1 MEERQILLDIRVR
14 AKDAQKQLEEVNK
27 RLVQNRNSQKEL
39 ERQLK
44 AGEVSFDQYAQAIT
58 AVKLDSSELRKEG
71 ASLQRQLLNTSKAT
85 NEAEGSNE
93 QLKAQ
98 LGLLTQEYNKL
109 SRAEKQNEKAGGE
122 LQLRIRSISD
132 ELKGTESA
140 LGNNT
145 RNVGNYASAFD
156 GLGLSIGGVSA
167 SMLATGGLVAGVS
180 LVSDVVKK
188 SVGIFIE
195 FNQSL
200 QTLAAISGASSEE
213 LIKLELDARRLGET
227 TQFTAGEV
235 VKLQTEFARVG
246 LDPTQIINATEA
258 TLALAIATGE
268 DLTRSSEV
276 VAATLGGYQLDAT
289 ETARIT
295 DIMAESFNR
304 SALDL
309 DRFAEST
316 KTVAPIANLANIEI
330 EEVTA
335 ALGALSNAG
344 ISGSIAGTGL
354 RRVISELSDENSELA
369 EVLGFSVKS
378 SEDFTRAFSVLSEKG
393 IDNARA
399 IELVGRE
406 ASSVFSVLVQ
416 SADQVETLA
425 DQFDN
430 ASGAAQRTADIVG
443 DSLRGDLNQANSA
456 LEGVAITIGEF
467 LAPAI
472 RATVQGFTAFIL
484 ALKAIPEFI
493 SENKDEIIALG
504 VAILALNSAQ
514 IAASVSSLRLA
525 AVQKISTV
533 ATRAAAIAQAALNL
547 VLNLNPIGIVITA
560 LAALGF
566 ALKKLYD
573 NSETFRAGIDA
584 TFSAVKKVFTNVFG
598 SIVKQVTGFSDILLG
613 AFSFDGE
620 RIKKGLKSYTEGLK
634 GITIGIADGVGEAFT
649 NGFDDSIERSKQGA
663 LDSLKDGQGEILDSQ
678 ENAAKKQDEIDRQRL
693 ANQSKLEA
701 QRAEAAAAEREK
713 QAAAAEKAARERE
726 AREAADLK
734 KQLDAQKEAIEARIA
749 LEELA
754 IIRIDQARR
763 EGLADSDALDAQ
775 ELERKK
781 RKIELE
787 TQLALVGIDQESAKT
802 RLIIVK
808 AEEEKEKIAR
818 EYRDRRLQ
826 AISEEQQQ
834 ERDLLRDG
842 IEKSAQL
849 ELERIAKR
857 EELQRQEFEKIR
869 ENEERIRQLKEE
881 TLSAVENIQA
891 AIANG
896 DIEGLT
902 NIAAQL
908 VETFQDAGLKASD
921 KFLAGLGGVAGA
933 AAGILGEVAAN
944 IEVVDR
950 ESAERQRKLQIAQ
963 LIFAGIS
970 SAAQALFRSMAIF
983 PPPAGQIIGGVQA
996 ALIGGITAVQVS
1008 KLKSEP
1014 LGFADGGFTGDG
1026 VGMPDSSGYKIAGF
1040 VHENEYVT
1048 PEWQLQS
1055 PQYAPL
1061 IAQLEQGRLRGYATG
1076 GFTGARAAS
1085 VQVDNQVS
1093 VGREVLRAIESMPA
1107 PVVSVKEITGTAR
1120 RVQVKQNIGSI

>member
-1 MEERQILLDIRVR
+1 VAVAAGAAASAIIDLTKEFDPLIRQVEQLTGRSGDGLSDLTGQIKAVADTFDKDFNEILKIANTTSNAFGISID
-14 AKDAQKQLEEVNK
+14 DALNK
-27 RLVQNRNSQKEL
+27 ISDGFIAGADASNEYISILREYPV
-39 ERQLK
+39 QLK
-44 AGEVSFDQYAQAIT
+44 AVGLSFDEAN
-58 AVKLDSSELRKEG
+58 
-71 ASLQRQLLNTSKAT
+71 SLILQQT
-85 NEAEGSNE
+85 
-93 QLKAQ
+93 Q
-98 LGLLTQEYNKL
+98 LGIFDDKGIDAIKEAGLRLRELTVPT
-109 SRAEKQNEKAGGE
+109 RA
-122 LQLRIRSISD
+122 
-132 ELKGTESA
+132 A
-140 LGNNT
+140 LEG
-145 RNVGNYASAFD
+145 
-156 GLGLSIGGVSA
+156 IG
-167 SMLATGGLVAGVS
+167 
-180 LVSDVVKK
+180 LVSDDIQKGLTDGTLSLFDVIQQV
-188 SVGIFIE
+188 SARLGGLEADSPAVGAALADIFAGPGEDAGLDYI
-195 FNQSL
+195 L
-200 QTLAAISGASSEE
+200 TLADVNKGVNELSNLSEKSTKR
-213 LIKLELDARRLGET
+213 IRAELDATTELNQAKAELAQRFQDIVADGGNFISNVQTALIDGFIIFLDAIKPLTTALGDLFNLFRSGQDDIQDTADKTSIFSDLLKVALVPVRVSVGLISTLIDIVVLAGNAILDLASRNEILGNVVRALTLPFRTLIDLLANTEANIRGFKAVFDLAISDTERLANRAVINLKILGLEIKNFFSFSDEAENQIAELKKQDASLADAGQALGEAFSNAYN
-227 TQFTAGEV
+227 QAIEEGIDDV
-235 VKLQTEFARVG
+235 DIVPGAVG
-246 LDPTQIINATEA
+246 VDP
-258 TLALAIATGE
+258 
-268 DLTRSSEV
+268 
-276 VAATLGGYQLDAT
+276 
-289 ETARIT
+289 
-295 DIMAESFNR
+295 
-304 SALDL
+304 
-309 DRFAEST
+309 
-316 KTVAPIANLANIEI
+316 KTVAARKKKE
-330 EEVTA
+330 
-335 ALGALSNAG
+335 
-344 ISGSIAGTGL
+344 
-354 RRVISELSDENSELA
+354 A
-369 EVLGFSVKS
+369 E
-378 SEDFTRAFSVLSEKG
+378 
-393 IDNARA
+393 
-399 IELVGRE
+399 
-406 ASSVFSVLVQ
+406 
-416 SADQVETLA
+416 
-425 DQFDN
+425 
-430 ASGAAQRTADIVG
+430 
-443 DSLRGDLNQANSA
+443 
-456 LEGVAITIGEF
+456 
-467 LAPAI
+467 
-472 RATVQGFTAFIL
+472 
-484 ALKAIPEFI
+484 
-493 SENKDEIIALG
+493 
-504 VAILALNSAQ
+504 
-514 IAASVSSLRLA
+514 
-525 AVQKISTV
+525 
-533 ATRAAAIAQAALNL
+533 AQAA
-547 VLNLNPIGIVITA
+547 A
-560 LAALGF
+560 LAEAENE
-566 ALKKLYD
+566 KK
-573 NSETFRAGIDA
+573 
-584 TFSAVKKVFTNVFG
+584 K
-598 SIVKQVTGFSDILLG
+598 
-613 AFSFDGE
+613 
-620 RIKKGLKSYTEGLK
+620 
-634 GITIGIADGVGEAFT
+634 
-649 NGFDDSIERSKQGA
+649 
-663 LDSLKDGQGEILDSQ
+663 
-678 ENAAKKQDEIDRQRL
+678 
-693 ANQSKLEA
+693 
-701 QRAEAAAAEREK
+701 REK

-1120 RVQVKQNIGSI
+1120 RIQVKQNIGSI